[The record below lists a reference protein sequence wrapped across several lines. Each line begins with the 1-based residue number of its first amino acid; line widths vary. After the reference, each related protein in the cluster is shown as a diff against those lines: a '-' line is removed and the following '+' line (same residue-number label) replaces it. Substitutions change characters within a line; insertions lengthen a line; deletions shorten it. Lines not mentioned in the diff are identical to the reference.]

1 VSGRDAEPVPG
12 ALLTRLADDPWARAT
27 GIEYLDVR
35 RGYAR
40 LALTLGPHM
49 LNFQGRPHGG
59 VIFTL
64 ADATFGAACNS
75 HGEPAVALSVT
86 INYLAS
92 VEPGRRLI
100 AEGREVRQGR
110 RAGFY
115 DITDRAEHEPTV
127 RAEPGATGRAD
138 RGTVVAIAHCVA
150 HRVASRPATDG

>member
-1 VSGRDAEPVPG
+1 VSRRDTAGLPDTLI
-12 ALLTRLADDPWARAT
+12 AKLTDDPWAKAT
-27 GIEYLDVR
+27 GIEYLELG

-40 LALTLGPHM
+40 LALTLRPHM
-49 LNFQGRPHGG
+49 LNFQGRPHGA

-64 ADATFGAACNS
+64 ADAAFGAACNS

-115 DITDRAEHEPTV
+115 DITVRAEHEPTV

-138 RGTVVAIAHCVA
+138 RSTVVAIAHCVA